1 MRRYAVLIDA
11 GFLKRKLG
19 SFERPLTANSVQ
31 DFIKRLARLS
41 ELKDLH
47 LHRVYFYDAPPL
59 TSTQRKPLY
68 GGKVSL
74 ADTSLAASNQK
85 LHRELKAA
93 PFVALR
99 MGDLKFRGWRL
110 RSREL
115 PQEKSAMQI
124 AAEHLIPN
132 IHQKGVDMGVGLD
145 IASLTLKKQ
154 VEVIVLVTGDSDFVP
169 AMKFARREGAQ
180 LFLVCLGHQV
190 TGEMREHAD
199 LLLKFADNS
208 YYRR

>member
-19 SFERPLTANSVQ
+19 SSERPLTANSVQ
-31 DFIKRLARLS
+31 NFIEGLSRLS
-41 ELKDLH
+41 ELNDLH

-59 TSTQRKPLY
+59 TSTQRKPLS

-74 ADTSLAASNQK
+74 AHTSLATNNQQ
-85 LHRELKAA
+85 LHRELKAV

-99 MGDLKFRGWRL
+99 MGDLKFRGWML
-110 RSREL
+110 KAREL
-115 PQEKSAMQI
+115 PHEKRAMQVT
-124 AAEHLIPN
+124 AEHLIPN
-132 IHQKGVDMGVGLD
+132 IHQKGVDMRVGLD

-180 LFLVCLGHQV
+180 LFLACLGHRI
-190 TGEMREHAD
+190 TREMQEHAD
-199 LLLKFADNS
+199 LLLEFVEN
-208 YYRR
+208 

>member
-1 MRRYAVLIDA
+1 MLVSVVRRYAVLIDA

-19 SFERPLTANSVQ
+19 SFERPLTADSVQ
-31 DFIKRLARLS
+31 GFIEGLSRLS

-59 TSTQRKPLY
+59 RSTQKKPLS
-68 GGKVSL
+68 GGKISL
-74 ADTSLAASNQK
+74 ADSSLATSNQI
-85 LHRELKAA
+85 LHRELKAV

-110 RSREL
+110 RAREL
-115 PQEKSAMQI
+115 PEEKQAMQVT
-124 AAEHLIPN
+124 ADHLIPN
-132 IHQKGVDMGVGLD
+132 IHQKGVDMRVGLD

-154 VEVIVLVTGDSDFVP
+154 AEVIVLVTGDSDFVP

-180 LFLVCLGHQV
+180 LFLVCLGHQI

-199 LLLKFADNS
+199 LLL
-208 YYRR
+208 